1 MSQEL
6 KWISTLRNKK
16 DDGTKSEK
24 FRKKYKMAQFNY

>member
-6 KWISTLRNKK
+6 KWISTFKKK